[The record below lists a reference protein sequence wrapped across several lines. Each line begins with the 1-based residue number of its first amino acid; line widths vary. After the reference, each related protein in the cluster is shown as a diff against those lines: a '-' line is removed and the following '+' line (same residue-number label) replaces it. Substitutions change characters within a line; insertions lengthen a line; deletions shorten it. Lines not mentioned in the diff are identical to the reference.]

1 MDECI
6 CNLSK
11 GEEKLI
17 SNGSWVDLYMS
28 LKDGEYWIEAISD
41 GRVSMRIDYCPKCG
55 RKLVE
60 EVEDDDLSDYL

>member
-1 MDECI
+1 MEECI
-6 CNLSK
+6 CNLSE

-17 SNGSWVDLYMS
+17 SNGSWVDLYIS

-41 GRVSMRIDYCPKCG
+41 GRASMRIDYCPKCG
-55 RKLVE
+55 RKLIE